1 MAKSIRSGREKNNKS
16 PIPFPNQIPGEKK
29 SRVGVGVGIR
39 FSNAVYQ
46 LSYNI
51 FILGALMKFKINNE
65 ACTSFK
71 IEKIKLLSAS
81 GLRQT
86 PWRAGRSEQND
97 NHGGVW
103 GTFSQLQIQHLVVPA
118 SVCFFYYKKLRI
130 VAKFIPSPA
139 VSFKEG
145 KTRRMRLGYP
155 RLPPSLSPPP
165 LP

>member
-1 MAKSIRSGREKNNKS
+1 M
-16 PIPFPNQIPGEKK
+16 
-29 SRVGVGVGIR
+29 GIR

-71 IEKIKLLSAS
+71 IEKIKLPSAS

-97 NHGGVW
+97 NHGGGV
-103 GTFSQLQIQHLVVPA
+103 GNIFATPDPALSGSRLCVLFLLQKTAHCCKIYPVSRRLIQRGKNSENEVGV
-118 SVCFFYYKKLRI
+118 S
-130 VAKFIPSPA
+130 PSPA
-139 VSFKEG
+139 
-145 KTRRMRLGYP
+145 
-155 RLPPSLSPPP
+155 LPFSPSPPVDFSSPLLQSPPP
-165 LP
+165 PVSGCTALIDCYFLSPQPG